1 MKGSVSVGI
10 EADGSCLSRAS
21 PARVGFSRCAS
32 PHRLPRGR
40 GVGTGIT
47 VVTRATPPAS
57 RLAALTWR
65 SAAACK
71 SLSFH
76 VSVAQCPP
84 L

>member
-1 MKGSVSVGI
+1 MKGSVSVGV

-21 PARVGFSRCAS
+21 PGRVGFSLGVS
-32 PHRLPRGR
+32 PHRLPRAR
-40 GVGTGIT
+40 GGTGIT

-57 RLAALTWR
+57 RLTAFTRR